1 MASHN
6 ALTLHDI
13 SWLRQASH
21 KAGALS
27 VPTPIAKRLIS
38 GGLVERD
45 ALRDCLTITKRGELA
60 LTRLG

>member
-21 KAGALS
+21 KAGALA
-27 VPTPIAKRLIS
+27 VPTTIAKRLIS
-38 GGLVERD
+38 GGFVERD
-45 ALRDCLTITKRGELA
+45 VQRDCLTITKRGEIA

>member
-1 MASHN
+1 MVNHN

-13 SWLRQASH
+13 AYLRQASH

-27 VPTPIAKRLIS
+27 VPAVVASRLLG
-38 GGLVERD
+38 GGLVSRDERSG
-45 ALRDCLTITKRGELA
+45 CLMITARGRLA